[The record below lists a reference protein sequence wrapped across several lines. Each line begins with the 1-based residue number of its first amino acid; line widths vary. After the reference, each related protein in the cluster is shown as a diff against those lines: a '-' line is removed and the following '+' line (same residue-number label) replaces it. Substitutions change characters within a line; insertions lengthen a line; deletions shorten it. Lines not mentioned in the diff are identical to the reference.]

1 MIEPRPGDIFHRGQ
15 VLNNTYEI
23 EGILGRGGTGEV
35 YSARNLISGRVVAIK
50 ALNQQFSG
58 NDAYVDL
65 MRREEQMR
73 DVIHDAVVRYSE
85 CSRSDQGQVFLVMD
99 FVDGPSLA
107 DVMAQRRPEPR
118 ELLIIAHRVA
128 EGLVAAHGHGIV
140 HRDLSPDNIILRGGN
155 PERAT
160 IIDFGIAK
168 DTAAGAR
175 TIVGNDFAGKYEYAS
190 PEQLEGRAEARSDLY
205 SLGAVLL
212 AAWRGE
218 VPFAGA
224 TPGEMVRRKQQPL
237 DTTGVPEPLKG
248 IIGWLA
254 APRAEDRPPDAQTV
268 VARLEALLRPASQ
281 KGRRPTTVPGSG
293 RGAKAAG
300 GRERGRGGLVAL
312 LLVLLLAGAAGGAWY
327 AGYLDR
333 FITKPLP
340 VAAPYRL
347 EAAAPKDGRAVL
359 SGNAPDA
366 ETAALL
372 RQGYAAAAGAVPAET
387 ALTLASGMPLP
398 DWPRLATEG
407 LGLAAKFE
415 DWSFALSD
423 RTVRIG
429 GIAADSAAKATAVAA
444 LTDWAGR
451 NGLTPE
457 IALQAGPAVLPRDR
471 VSGILKAA
479 EDCGPLVQKS
489 PPGKDYALGETIAVS
504 GEVATQATADALKA
518 DLAAIAGDRGIEV
531 APVVMNPTIC
541 TFRSLLPEVGDMGVQ
556 IRLRESKTGAARLDG
571 AFRLGEQLGID
582 VLVPDSL
589 KGQTLW
595 VVMAAEV
602 GNIVTHHPNPLAA
615 EDRVDAIGTVA
626 DGVRAIQILPIP
638 RKIVV
643 DGVPMD
649 PSYVL
654 EAADLGR
661 SEILAILSDGPLF
674 AERPTSTISLQG
686 FLESYGEA
694 LKSGGPRITAISARV
709 MDVRP

>member
-1 MIEPRPGDIFHRGQ
+1 MIEPRPGDIFRRGQ

-35 YSARNLISGRVVAIK
+35 YSARNLITGRMVAIK

-107 DVMAQRRPEPR
+107 DVMLQRRLEPR

-248 IIGWLA
+248 VISWLA
-254 APRAEDRPPDAQTV
+254 APRAADRPADARTV
-268 VARLEALLRPASQ
+268 VERLETVLRPAAQ
-281 KGRRPTTVPGSG
+281 KGKRPTTVPGG
-293 RGAKAAG
+293 RGPQAARSG
-300 GRERGRGGLVAL
+300 GRGGMVAL
-312 LLVLLLAGAAGGAWY
+312 LLFLLLLGAGAGGAWY
-327 AGYLDR
+327 AGLLDR
-333 FITKPLP
+333 FLAPALP
-340 VAAPYRL
+340 VAAPYRI
-347 EAAAPKDGRAVL
+347 EAAAPVDGRAVL

-372 RQGYAAAAGAVPAET
+372 RQGYAAAAGAAPPET
-387 ALTLASGMPLP
+387 ALTLATGMPSP
-398 DWPRLATEG
+398 DWPRIAAEG
-407 LGLAAKFE
+407 MGLAAKFG

-423 RTVRIG
+423 RTVAIG
-429 GIAADSAAKATAVAA
+429 GVAADRAAKATAVAA
-444 LTDWAGR
+444 LTEWAGR
-451 NGLTPE
+451 NGLTAD
-457 IALQAGPAVLPRDR
+457 IAIQAGPAVLAQDEVAR
-471 VSGILKAA
+471 ILKAA
-479 EDCGPLVQKS
+479 ETCGPLRQKA
-489 PPGKDYALGETIAVS
+489 PAGKDYALGETVAVT
-504 GEVATQATADALKA
+504 GEVATQTAADALKA
-518 DLAAIAGDRGIEV
+518 ELSAIAGDRTVEV
-531 APVVMNPTIC
+531 AATVMNPTIC
-541 TFRSLLPEVGDMGVQ
+541 AFRALLPPVGDAGVQ
-556 IRLRESKTGAARLDG
+556 IRLTESRSGASRLDG
-571 AFRLGEQLGID
+571 TYRLGEHLGIE
-582 VLVPDSL
+582 VLVPESL
-589 KGQTLW
+589 RGKTVW
-595 VVMAAEV
+595 VVMAQEI
-602 GNIVTHHPNPLAA
+602 GNVVTHHPNPLAA
-615 EDRVDAIGTVA
+615 EDSVDVLGTVA
-626 DGVRAIQILPIP
+626 AGVRTIQILPIP
-638 RKIVV
+638 KKVLV
-643 DGVPMD
+643 DGVMMD
-649 PSYVL
+649 PAYVL

-661 SEILAILSDGPLF
+661 SEIYAILSDGPLF
-674 AERPTSTISLQG
+674 PDRPTSTMSLDG
-686 FLESYGEA
+686 FIDSYGAALES
-694 LKSGGPRITAISARV
+694 GGATIAAVAARV